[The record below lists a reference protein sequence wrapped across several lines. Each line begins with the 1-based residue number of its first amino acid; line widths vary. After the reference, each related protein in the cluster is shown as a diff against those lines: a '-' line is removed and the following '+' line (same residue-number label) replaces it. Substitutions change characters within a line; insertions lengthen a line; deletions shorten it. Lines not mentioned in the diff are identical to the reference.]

1 VSDEFWLRIWGA
13 RGSTPTP
20 GAATLR
26 YGGETTC
33 FEIHAGDHMILVD
46 CGSGA
51 RNFGLELCAEGGIK
65 SFDILFTHTHLDHI
79 CGLPFF
85 KPAFYPG
92 YDVRAWAGHF
102 QDPAESL
109 MDIISRIMS
118 PPIFPLAAKSLK
130 SLSFRTFQMGQS
142 LPLSAGD
149 LTVNTAQLNHPGG
162 ACGYRFD
169 YRGKSICIITD
180 HEHGNP
186 EIDAALPDFVR
197 GADIMIYDAMFTDE
211 EYERF
216 KGWGHSTWQKAVEL
230 AKAADVKVPVL
241 FHHDPCRSDDEL
253 DEIGMAAQGV
263 YPATLVASEG
273 MILKP

>member
-1 VSDEFWLRIWGA
+1 
-13 RGSTPTP
+13 
-20 GAATLR
+20 
-26 YGGETTC
+26 
-33 FEIHAGDHMILVD
+33 MILVD

-230 AKAADVKVPVL
+230 AKAADVRVPVL